1 MTLLWLAHRFD
12 WPAWILGVIGLL
24 AIAGAWYVGWRMLCV
39 HGFRFSLRT
48 GLIAF
53 ALAGVL
59 PGLAGRWLLRTWR
72 HAEAVAE
79 VTGGGGGYV
88 DYGFS
93 AGLRDVE
100 RNWLQDDIGYDPFAS
115 VKCINV
121 RRDRAIAALIQH
133 REEFPDLEW
142 LSFRW
147 VTDAGLQHAAEF
159 DRFPRLANAEFANS
173 HLTDAGMVHLSKWTN
188 LRELWFSQCGK
199 FTDDGL
205 AHLVKLPNLERL
217 TFYDQGTVKMSVT
230 DAGLVH
236 VGRMRQLKFLWIA
249 HVPITDQ
256 GVRHLHGLSNLEEL
270 RLDQRDQRHRERFGG
285 IVSSPAGLSDPHRYG
300 DLPQTVQIRQ
310 LSVWDLRT
318 AREAVSPY
326 CRSGTDL
333 RDPRLLH
340 HHVTHYQGT
349 VAERTLG
356 CTSSSVLTASTVP
369 CVNSGWARGN
379 LRQGPNRVVSRS
391 ISDQQTEELLDL
403 LGLDIALLGGN
414 DD

>member
-1 MTLLWLAHRFD
+1 
-12 WPAWILGVIGLL
+12 V
-24 AIAGAWYVGWRMLCV
+24 
-39 HGFRFSLRT
+39 
-48 GLIAF
+48 
-53 ALAGVL
+53 
-59 PGLAGRWLLRTWR
+59 
-72 HAEAVAE
+72 
-79 VTGGGGGYV
+79 
-88 DYGFS
+88 
-93 AGLRDVE
+93 
-100 RNWLQDDIGYDPFAS
+100 GYDPFAR
-115 VKCINV
+115 VQCLNV
-121 RRDRAIAALIQH
+121 RRDRAIVALVQH
-133 REEFPDLEW
+133 RKEFPDLEF

-173 HLTDAGMVHLSKWTN
+173 HLTDAGMAHLSKWTN

-249 HVPITDQ
+249 HVPITDH

-270 RLDQRDQRHRERFGG
+270 WLLGTSVTEK
-285 IVSSPAGLSDPHRYG
+285 GLEELCRALPDCLIRTDTEY
-300 DLPQTVQIRQ
+300 LPQTVQIRQ
-310 LSVWDLRT
+310 LSVWDLRPPT
-318 AREAVSPY
+318 RQLARIV
-326 CRSGTDL
+326 
-333 RDPRLLH
+333 DPERISEIRNLLH

-349 VAERTLG
+349 VRRTD
-356 CTSSSVLTASTVP
+356 
-369 CVNSGWARGN
+369 SGLHIEVSLDGLHRS
-379 LRQGPNRVVSRS
+379 LCQFRVGKRELDVRVRTGWSQRS

-403 LGLDIALLGGN
+403 LGLDIAILGGN